1 MTLEI
6 ALELNA
12 ETGWPVF
19 PCKADKAPACPRG
32 FHAAAADP
40 AGIRGLWQ
48 RFPGPLSGVPTGPAS
63 GISVLDLDTTKHP
76 EAVAWL
82 DQHRTRLGNT
92 LVIQTR
98 SGGQHWVY
106 HDRPDLRCSV
116 AKLAPGV
123 DFRAAGGYVI
133 WWAAHGGAI
142 LDASPIA
149 PWPAWLRNPEP
160 KPEPAPRPI
169 GEIRTPEKIER
180 TIAGLVRTI
189 AQAAEGAR
197 NSKLYWACHRL
208 RELAERGE
216 LDRGAAIAL
225 ARAAASHCAL
235 PARERELT
243 IRSAFDGSAK

>member
-116 AKLAPGV
+116 AKLAP
-123 DFRAAGGYVI
+123 
-133 WWAAHGGAI
+133 
-142 LDASPIA
+142 
-149 PWPAWLRNPEP
+149 
-160 KPEPAPRPI
+160 
-169 GEIRTPEKIER
+169 
-180 TIAGLVRTI
+180 
-189 AQAAEGAR
+189 
-197 NSKLYWACHRL
+197 
-208 RELAERGE
+208 
-216 LDRGAAIAL
+216 
-225 ARAAASHCAL
+225 
-235 PARERELT
+235 
-243 IRSAFDGSAK
+243 